1 MASIDVLAALWLSL
15 ALIATMISKW
25 LRVANAL
32 SEVVV
37 GIVAQLILAAVIGSA
52 ALGTNESWIRFL
64 SDAGMVALTFLAGAD
79 LDPLIFKLRWKEV
92 SAIGLAGLLFPFL
105 GCTAATH
112 YLLGW
117 DVMPSW
123 LAGVAMATTSVA
135 VVYSVMME
143 FGFNASDF
151 GKTMLAACFVTDLG
165 SAIALGTIFA
175 RFTTKTLIF
184 LGGCAVVFV
193 AVALLTPRLFKRYRD
208 QPGEF
213 ETKFLLVCLL
223 GMGALA
229 TWADSEAV
237 LPSYLLGMVLAGTVG
252 KDRALVR
259 RLRTLTFGL
268 LTPFYFIRVGSFVSI
283 PAIVAAPA
291 AFVFFLTTKI
301 VTKAAGVFPA
311 TKLFGATNK
320 EAIYTSLLMST
331 GLTFGTIASL
341 FGFTH
346 KIIDVNQ
353 YSALVAAVIAS
364 AVIPTVIANAFF
376 LPQPTLPAAISL
388 AASQEQAGPM
398 LSRILHANDGSED
411 AFRAL
416 ALALAI
422 AKQNRSD
429 LHMVSV
435 ETSGSMPD
443 VIQRARKM
451 AEESRVVLHTHV
463 LAGHPVRSV
472 VDFAAELK
480 AELLVI
486 GARGRSSFYERLV
499 GSRADRIMQFA
510 VCPVLVV
517 K

>member
-15 ALIATMISKW
+15 ALVATLISNW
-25 LRVANAL
+25 LRMANAL

-52 ALGTNESWIRFL
+52 ALGTNESWVRFL
-64 SDAGMVALTFLAGAD
+64 SDAGMVALTFLAGTD
-79 LDPLIFKLRWKEV
+79 LDPAIFKLRWKEV
-92 SAIGLAGLLFPFL
+92 SAVGLAGLLFPFF

-123 LAGVAMATTSVA
+123 LAGVAMATSSVA
-135 VVYSVMME
+135 VIYAVLME
-143 FGFNASDF
+143 FGFNATDF

-165 SAIALGTIFA
+165 SAVILGTIFA
-175 RFTTKTLIF
+175 RFTTKTVIF
-184 LGGCAVVFV
+184 LGVCAIVFV
-193 AVALLTPRLFKRYRD
+193 VVALLTPRLFERFRD

-229 TWADSEAV
+229 IWADSEAV
-237 LPSYLLGMVLAGTVG
+237 LPSYVLGMLLAGTVG
-252 KDRALVR
+252 KDHALVR

-283 PAIVAAPA
+283 PAVIAAPT
-291 AFVFFLTTKI
+291 AFVFFLLAKVI
-301 VTKAAGVFPA
+301 AKFAGIFPA
-311 TKLFGATNK
+311 MKFFGAANN

-364 AVIPTVIANAFF
+364 AVVPTLIANAFF
-376 LPQPTLPAAISL
+376 LPRPPLPAAVAL
-388 AASQEQAGPM
+388 APSEEQAGPI
-398 LSRILHANDGSED
+398 LSRILHANDGSEP

-416 ALALAI
+416 ALALTI

-429 LHMVSV
+429 LYVVAIGKPGSV
-435 ETSGSMPD
+435 PD
-443 VIQRARKM
+443 IIQRARNA
-451 AEESRVVLHTHV
+451 AEESQVVLHTHAV
-463 LAGHPVRSV
+463 AGYPVRII

-486 GARGRSSFYERLV
+486 GARDRPSFFEHLV
-499 GSRADRIMQFA
+499 GSLADRIMQFA
-510 VCPVLVV
+510 SCPVLVV